1 MLQTI
6 TRRKIEYLFRSRNW
20 TDDERRRIRRV
31 EDMLFGA
38 VFGMLDYVDETTQ
51 RQMLRLLLPWK
62 QYPELQD
69 VADIGK
75 ITRAR
80 FWPRFPDSVRNSVEP
95 DALVSADL

>member
-6 TRRKIEYLFRSRNW
+6 TRRKIEYLFRSRDW

-69 VADIGK
+69 VR
-75 ITRAR
+75 TRRSFSIKLRRLAQR
-80 FWPRFPDSVRNSVEP
+80 EHS
-95 DALVSADL
+95 DLSLTCAT